1 MMNDNSNTDLENLRP
16 QDWQM
21 TSDEVQMAFEVRRSM
36 LADEPQPDA
45 KLAFSR
51 FLHRNGLDVDVSLA
65 EHPVSAVPVPRRSRV
80 LLFSSIVAAA
90 CVALAVILYLGN
102 KTLLGESVR
111 PDRPLAQMGSV
122 IYEAQPERQ
131 HIQVMQGSHTIDVA
145 DKPSAEKAG
154 VSVTA
159 DHVITL
165 DAVPD
170 DDHEITT
177 LVIPQGQV
185 AQLVLDDGTKV
196 WLSADSRLVFPR
208 KFYENMPREVKLYG
222 EAFFKVAHDE
232 AHPFIVDCERF
243 KTTVLG
249 TQFNIRN
256 FPEEKP
262 QVTLVDGR
270 VNVSNGQHDVTLSP
284 EQTATVKPDGC
295 MVVDEAD
302 LDVAT
307 SWKDGDFYFD
317 GQTLREIMT
326 EIGRWYNLN
335 VVLSTRKSY
344 QERLH
349 FNAERS
355 WSIQEVLHQLR
366 QISNAKLY
374 IKGNTIVVE

>member
-1 MMNDNSNTDLENLRP
+1 MMNDNSNTDQENLRP
-16 QDWQM
+16 QDMRM

-45 KLAFSR
+45 KQAFAR
-51 FLHRNGLDVDVSLA
+51 FLHRNGLDVDA
-65 EHPVSAVPVPRRSRV
+65 GPEGHPVPAVPVSRRSRV
-80 LLFSSIVAAA
+80 FLFSSIVAAA
-90 CVALAVILYLGN
+90 CVALAVVLHLGG
-102 KTLLGESVR
+102 KGLIGESVQ
-111 PDRPLAQMGSV
+111 PDRSLAQMGSV
-122 IYEAQPERQ
+122 IYEAQPGRQ

-145 DKPSAEKAG
+145 DKTSAEKAG
-154 VSVTA
+154 VSVTD

-165 DAVPD
+165 DAVCD

-208 KFYENMPREVKLYG
+208 KFYDNMPREVKLYG
-222 EAFFKVAHDE
+222 EAFFEVAHDE

-249 TQFNIRN
+249 TQFNVRN

-262 QVTLVDGR
+262 QVTLVNGR

-284 EQTATVKPDGC
+284 EQTATMKPDGR
-295 MVVDEAD
+295 MIVDEAD

-307 SWKDGDFYFD
+307 SWKEGEFYFD

-326 EIGRWYNLN
+326 EIGRWYNMN

-355 WSIQEVLHQLR
+355 WTIQEVLRQLR

>member
-1 MMNDNSNTDLENLRP
+1 MMNDNSNTDQENLRP

-21 TSDEVQMAFEVRRSM
+21 TSDEAQMAFEVRRSM
-36 LADEPQPDA
+36 LADGPQPDA
-45 KLAFSR
+45 KQAFAR
-51 FLHRNGLDVDVSLA
+51 FLLRNGLDVDAGPA
-65 EHPVSAVPVPRRSRV
+65 EHPVSAVPVTRRSRV

-90 CVALAVILYLGN
+90 CVALAVILYLGG
-102 KTLLGESVR
+102 KSQIGESVQS
-111 PDRPLAQMGSV
+111 DRSLAQMGNV

-145 DKPSAEKAG
+145 DKTSAEKAG
-154 VSVTA
+154 VSVTD
-159 DHVITL
+159 DHVVTL
-165 DAVPD
+165 DAVCD

-208 KFYENMPREVKLYG
+208 KFYDNMPREVKLYG
-222 EAFFKVAHDE
+222 EAFFEVAHDE

-243 KTTVLG
+243 RTTVLG
-249 TQFNIRN
+249 TRFNVRN

-284 EQTATVKPDGC
+284 EQTATVKSDGR
-295 MVVDEAD
+295 MIVDEAD

-307 SWKDGDFYFD
+307 SWKEGEFYFD

-326 EIGRWYNLN
+326 EIGRWYNMN

-355 WSIQEVLHQLR
+355 WSIQEVLRQLR